1 VSSARRSAEARV
13 GSVSALTGATLR
25 VRGAIRLC
33 ALCGIAGQIVLTVG
47 WVVGDILQ
55 PATYSASRQEISD
68 LGALTAAHAWVW
80 NAADSLSGA
89 LTAIFAV
96 GLFALLRGDR
106 AGRLGAALVGVS
118 GLGDLLDGF
127 VREDCPLSTSH
138 ACKAL
143 RDGHGLSWHHQV
155 HDVESVIAGA
165 AAVLAPF
172 LLAHAFARLASWR
185 SLFAYTL
192 ATGIAAL
199 ATVVGYLALYGKDGA
214 GILQRA
220 GTTILAA
227 WLAALAVRSLSLTNP
242 RRRASHG

>member
-1 VSSARRSAEARV
+1 VSSARRSAEASV

-47 WVVGDILQ
+47 WVIGDILQ
-55 PATYSASRQEISD
+55 PATYIASRQEISD

-89 LTAIFAV
+89 LTAIFAL

-127 VREDCPLSTSH
+127 VREDCPLSTSR

-143 RDGHGLSWHHQV
+143 RKGPGLSWHHQI
-155 HDVESVIAGA
+155 HDLESVIAGFA
-165 AAVLAPF
+165 AILAPF
-172 LLAHAFARLASWR
+172 LLAHAFARLPPWR

-192 ATGIAAL
+192 GTGIAGL
-199 ATVVGYLALYGKDGA
+199 VTVVGYLALYGKDGA